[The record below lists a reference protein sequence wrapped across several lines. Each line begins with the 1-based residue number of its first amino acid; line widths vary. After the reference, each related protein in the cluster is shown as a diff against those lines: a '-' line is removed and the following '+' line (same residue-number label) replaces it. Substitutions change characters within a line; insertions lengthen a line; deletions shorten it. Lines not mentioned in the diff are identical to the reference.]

1 MELRLLELSE
11 DLPVYLDHNATT
23 PVLPEVA
30 EAMLPWL
37 GAQWGNPSSSHA
49 YGRRAAAA
57 LASARS
63 SVASLVGAEP
73 DEVIF
78 TSGGTEADNL
88 AILGATLVR
97 ERVAMSAVE
106 HPAVAAAVHHR
117 VAAPLVLPVRGD
129 GRVDLDAA
137 ASLLREPIG
146 LLTVMLAQNET
157 GVIQPVA
164 ELAALAR
171 SAARDVVIH
180 CDAAQAVGKI
190 AVDVSA
196 LDVDLLTIVGHK
208 FYAPAGIGALV
219 VRRGTKLRAINHGG
233 GQEHGL
239 RSGTEPVA
247 FAVALGAACA
257 LARRDLEQEHARQV
271 ALRERLWDRL
281 RAGIP
286 EIERSGDGVATLPNT
301 LHVRIPGVVGSEV
314 LAEATH
320 DVAAATG
327 SACHADDDA
336 PSGVL
341 GAMGVSTRAARGA
354 LRLSLGRKTTAGD
367 IDRAATALVTAA
379 TRARP

>member
-1 MELRLLELSE
+1 MSPSASAW
-11 DLPVYLDHNATT
+11 PVYLDHNATT

-30 EAMLPWL
+30 DAMAPWL
-37 GAQWGNPSSSHA
+37 GPQWGNPSSGHA

-57 LASARS
+57 LAEARAQ
-63 SVASLVGAEP
+63 VAALVGATT
-73 DEVIF
+73 DEIVF

-88 AILGATLVR
+88 AIFGAVLAR
-97 ERVAMSAVE
+97 ERIAMSAVE
-106 HPAVAAAVHHR
+106 HPAVAAAVRHR
-117 VAAPLVLPVRGD
+117 SANAVMLPVGGD
-129 GRVDLDAA
+129 GRVDTGAA
-137 ASLLREPIG
+137 ATLLREPLG

-171 SAARDVVIH
+171 AAADDVVVH

-190 AVDVSA
+190 AVDVAA
-196 LDVDLLTIVGHK
+196 LGVDLLTIVGHK

-219 VRRGTKLRAINHGG
+219 VRRGVQLRATSYGG

-257 LARRDLEQEHARQV
+257 VARRDLDREHARQV
-271 ALRERLWDRL
+271 ELRERLWDGL
-281 RAGIP
+281 RRGIA
-286 EIERSGDGVATLPNT
+286 EIERTGDGVATLPNT
-301 LHVRIPGVVGSEV
+301 LHVRIPGTVGADV
-314 LAEATH
+314 LAAASD

-354 LRLSLGRKTTAGD
+354 LRLTLGRSTTADD
-367 IDRAATALVTAA
+367 IDRAARALVAAA
-379 TRARP
+379 THARA